1 LKNLSQGSLRRLI
14 SLGTLVILFVI
25 FSCTSGNFLNLRN
38 IFSIFRDA
46 SIIGIISV
54 GVTFVIITA
63 GIDLST
69 GAVLAFSCMIMA
81 NFYRYTT
88 SPVWIIM
95 IVGLFTGTLCGFLNG
110 VVITRLRLPEFI
122 ATLATQG
129 IFRGLTYMTAIKLN
143 GNIVNQPVRDYRF
156 TMFAEDVQGL
166 YYVTIVFIVVAV
178 IGQLLLR
185 RTRFGTA
192 VYATGTNLKAAE
204 LSGINTNHIRLIV
217 FVITGFCCGIGSL
230 FMIARLQ
237 TATTDFGVGMEFDVI
252 AAVVVGG
259 CALNG
264 GWGDII
270 GSIIGAVFMA
280 MLDNGIYKYQINTS
294 FQPIIKGAIIVL
306 VVVFDAWYRG
316 YMDVKAQSKKKNGP
330 LSVCEAE
337 A

>member
-1 LKNLSQGSLRRLI
+1 
-14 SLGTLVILFVI
+14 VILFVI
-25 FSCTSGNFLNLRN
+25 FSCTSSNFLSLRN

-46 SIIGIISV
+46 SIIGIISA

-69 GAVLAFSCMIMA
+69 GAILAISCMTMA

-88 SPVWIIM
+88 VPILIIM
-95 IVGLFTGTLCGFLNG
+95 IIGVMTGILCGFLNG
-110 VVITRLRLPEFI
+110 IVVTRLKLPEFI

-129 IFRGLTYMTAIKLN
+129 VFRGLTYMTAIKIN
-143 GNIVNQPVRDYRF
+143 GNIINQPIRDYRF
-156 TMFAEDVQGL
+156 TVFAEHIHGL
-166 YYVTIVFIVVAV
+166 YYVTVIFIVVV
-178 IGQLLLR
+178 ILGQILLR

-204 LSGINTNHIRLIV
+204 LSGINTNRVRLIV
-217 FVITGFCCGIGSL
+217 FALTGLCCGIGAL

-264 GWGDII
+264 GRGDII
-270 GSIIGAVFMA
+270 GSMIGAVFMA

-294 FQPIIKGAIIVL
+294 FQPVIKGTIIVL
-306 VVVFDAWYRG
+306 VVIFDAWYRG
-316 YMDVKAQSKKKNGP
+316 YMDMKTQSRKGHDP
-330 LSVCEAE
+330 IPAGR
-337 A
+337 